1 MCFPMLKKAAIL
13 SLFDNFEKKTSEENQ
28 EKKANYKLFCKKM
41 IINDLK
47 SWVFAEIVC
56 SRN

>member
-1 MCFPMLKKAAIL
+1 MLKKAAIL